1 MPRIQSFVP
10 SGNYKKIEDI
20 VNDLVQDGATRSE
33 ANISSVAAK
42 LIDMGLILWEA
53 QNKKSSGD
61 EDIGVENGNNND
73 ERESLIEIRKGIH
86 RTEAFAQTLLQ
97 FVIDP
102 SKLTSK
108 VNYYAIKEQI
118 QENADSDIG

>member
-61 EDIGVENGNNND
+61 EDSGVENGNNND

-118 QENADSDIG
+118 QRNADSDIG

>member
-20 VNDLVQDGATRSE
+20 VNDLLLDGATRSE

-61 EDIGVENGNNND
+61 EDSGVENGNNND
-73 ERESLIEIRKGIH
+73 ECESLKEIRKGVH
-86 RTEAFAQTLLQ
+86 RTEALAQALLQ

-102 SKLTSK
+102 SQLTPE
-108 VNYYAIKEQI
+108 VDYYAIKEQI